1 VFEISL
7 DRLGGALGSLAE
19 DGIPPSAEA
28 IMAVRALVDRLE
40 ALVAAAEVSFDGGEG
55 WRERGAGSMRS
66 WLADEG
72 GLSRRA
78 AALVA
83 RRTDR
88 LRRWP
93 ALLTAWQSGRVTGAV
108 VDAMC
113 DEVPVRFAD
122 GFATDV
128 DGVLDIVAPPVD
140 DRRWSDTDPALDAR
154 EVGLVVRHWVRR
166 AEADDG
172 PESFSERPSGAY
184 LSSTWGGR
192 VRLDAE
198 LCPADGAVLAAALRV
213 FDVPDAVDAGDAV
226 DETASTGRVIGRER
240 IAAEKRA
247 DALVAMARFALDHH
261 RRPGSVRSRPHVSL
275 IVQLSELQA
284 AAMACG
290 SVTVAEELDRLV
302 ARRSLRP
309 GERALCTAARR
320 NGRVGEPGAPGA
332 SGASGGSGGSG
343 ESIGSG
349 GWDVPSGSVGARALD
364 GAVGAPTVELG
375 PVAASLLT
383 CDSVVHR
390 VLMAGS
396 RVIELGRDER
406 TTPVW
411 LRTAVVARDHHCRA
425 PGCDRSA
432 RHCDVHHIDHWALGG
447 RTDLHRLVLLCTFH
461 HHQFHRPGHRMS
473 MDEHAR
479 FTVEFPDGRR
489 RTTSPP
495 CAGALT
501 FGGIGPDG

>member
-1 VFEISL
+1 MFEISL

-78 AALVA
+78 AAAVA

-93 ALLTAWQSGRVTGAV
+93 ALLMAWQSGRVTGAV

-122 GFATDV
+122 RFAADV

-140 DRRWSDTDPALDAR
+140 DSRWSDTDPALDAR

-198 LCPADGAVLAAALRV
+198 LCPADGAVLTAALRV

-240 IAAEKRA
+240 IAAERRA

-275 IVQLSELQA
+275 VVQLSELQA

-320 NGRVGEPGAPGA
+320 NGRVGR
-332 SGASGGSGGSG
+332 SGGSSRSDASGGSGGSG
-343 ESIGSG
+343 GPD
-349 GWDVPSGSVGARALD
+349 GWDVLSGSVGARALD

-411 LRTAVVARDHHCRA
+411 LRAAVVARDHHCRA

-495 CAGALT
+495 CAGVSPI
-501 FGGIGPDG
+501 GGVSPDG

>member
-1 VFEISL
+1 M
-7 DRLGGALGSLAE
+7 GSLAE
-19 DGIPPSAEA
+19 DGVPPSAEA

-40 ALVAAAEVSFDGGEG
+40 ALVAAAEVSFDSGEG

-66 WLADEG
+66 WLTDEG

-78 AALVA
+78 ATVVA

-93 ALLTAWQSGRVTGAV
+93 ALLMAWQSGRVTGAV
-108 VDAMC
+108 VDAVC

-122 GFATDV
+122 RFASDV
-128 DGVLDIVAPPVD
+128 DGVLDVIAPPLD
-140 DRRWSDTDPALDAR
+140 GSRWSDSDPALDAR

-198 LCPADGAVLAAALRV
+198 LCPGDGAVLAAALRV
-213 FDVPDAVDAGDAV
+213 FDVPDAVDAPDAV
-226 DETASTGRVIGRER
+226 DETVSPGRVIGRER
-240 IAAEKRA
+240 IAAERRA

-275 IVQLSELQA
+275 VVQLSELQA

-320 NGRVGEPGAPGA
+320 NGRVGEPG
-332 SGASGGSGGSG
+332 
-343 ESIGSG
+343 
-349 GWDVPSGSVGARALD
+349 GSVGARALD

-406 TTPVW
+406 TTPGW
-411 LRTAVVARDHHCRA
+411 LRTAVVTRDHHCRA

-479 FTVEFPDGRR
+479 FTVQFPDGRR

-495 CAGALT
+495 CAGVPTRRAAPPDPT
-501 FGGIGPDG
+501 GSTSGSISGPSSRSTSRSTSGSPIGGIGPDG